1 MQLNFTEPKAPDDS
15 VYERDYPHGALT
27 RLHGL
32 LTEVCPCRGAGPS
45 IGRWDDR
52 STWRCVMDGEA
63 SEDQIAAAEAV
74 MDAFDP
80 WALDGAG
87 AADNDA
93 RDDDGG
99 EEEEDENRNEVF
111 DHGTSLSES
120 ADEHQ
125 GGVHG
130 PESMVYSDDSLA
142 ADEPALDDARGDVG
156 EEEIIAPPDDPDPS
170 DAVDEP
176 DPANSGGVL
185 IRELGDALTTA
196 KAIALMAVDDERFN
210 RVGDYDKGANQTR
223 LDELRAIQQAIR
235 EGVHPAF
242 TDEQTEELQAL
253 ETFLP
258 FMQRIDDHA
267 QGLRNAIRE
276 AGDLEVLTS
285 IDIISN
291 WPE

>member
-1 MQLNFTEPKAPDDS
+1 MDDS
-15 VYERDYPHGALT
+15 VYERGYPESAIN
-27 RLHGL
+27 RLQEQVDTISPGL
-32 LTEVCPCRGAGPS
+32 PLS
-45 IGRWDDR
+45 IGRWDNR
-52 STWRCVMDGEA
+52 STWGYH
-63 SEDQIAAAEAV
+63 AEQSDEI
-74 MDAFDP
+74 DAIFADFDP
-80 WALDGAG
+80 WASE
-87 AADNDA
+87 
-93 RDDDGG
+93 GG
-99 EEEEDENRNEVF
+99 I
-111 DHGTSLSES
+111 
-120 ADEHQ
+120 A
-125 GGVHG
+125 G
-130 PESMVYSDDSLA
+130 PESMVYEGSPLDADDESPA
-142 ADEPALDDARGDVG
+142 EVGASEPALDDAGDVG
-156 EEEIIAPPDDPDPS
+156 VDGGDASGDYLAEETAFAPPDDPDPS

-176 DPANSGGVL
+176 DPAQLGGVL

>member
-1 MQLNFTEPKAPDDS
+1 MSDNRYSRP
-15 VYERDYPHGALT
+15 YPFGAQG
-27 RLHGL
+27 RLQEL
-32 LTEVCPCRGAGPS
+32 VNAVCPSHGISFPS
-45 IGRWDDR
+45 LDDN
-52 STWRCVMDGEA
+52 A
-63 SEDQIAAAEAV
+63 SWVLNETDDATPDQIAAAHAI
-74 MDAFDP
+74 MAAFDP
-80 WALDGAG
+80 WADIALSRVDLPYDAMVDGANTLPEIRTAYEDSHDAPEQAEAGTSEPADDGAG
-87 AADNDA
+87 GDL
-93 RDDDGG
+93 GQ
-99 EEEEDENRNEVF
+99 E
-111 DHGTSLSES
+111 
-120 ADEHQ
+120 
-125 GGVHG
+125 
-130 PESMVYSDDSLA
+130 
-142 ADEPALDDARGDVG
+142 ALGDV
-156 EEEIIAPPDDPDPS
+156 ADDVAAG
-170 DAVDEP
+170 DAVDGAGV

-196 KAIALMAVDDERFN
+196 KAIALMAVDDERFQ

-285 IDIISN
+285 IDIQSG

>member
-1 MQLNFTEPKAPDDS
+1 MSEFGPYRWANEEGTIIEDMGRGRFIPKDIRNRHYAGIIEYGHEILPFESPAAGGVFDS
-15 VYERDYPHGALT
+15 GPALEEIREAYEDSHSDN
-27 RLHGL
+27 
-32 LTEVCPCRGAGPS
+32 EGAGDV
-45 IGRWDDR
+45 G
-52 STWRCVMDGEA
+52 A
-63 SEDQIAAAEAV
+63 SEFAID
-74 MDAFDP
+74 DP
-80 WALDGAG
+80 G
-87 AADNDA
+87 
-93 RDDDGG
+93 
-99 EEEEDENRNEVF
+99 
-111 DHGTSLSES
+111 
-120 ADEHQ
+120 
-125 GGVHG
+125 
-130 PESMVYSDDSLA
+130 
-142 ADEPALDDARGDVG
+142 GDVG
-156 EEEIIAPPDDPDPS
+156 EEEIIAPPDDPDPR
-170 DAVDEP
+170 DAVEFSDEALAKSDEP

-196 KAIALMAVDDERFN
+196 KAIALMAVDDERFQ

-285 IDIISN
+285 IDLVSG